1 MGDIAD
7 MLLDGTLD
15 FYTGEYIGRG
25 YGIPR
30 TKNKSLDWERG
41 KQSKYPKDYSS
52 KEAALNGVKNYINNK
67 WNGSAN
73 IPSVRELLYEYTG
86 EKNFDIK
93 LRCISIQQEWN
104 KFAQW
109 INAKRKQKHI

>member
-15 FYTGEYIGRG
+15 FYTGEYLGRG
-25 YGIPR
+25 YGVPR
-30 TKNKSLDWERG
+30 TKDRSLPWERHRG
-41 KQSKYPKDYSS
+41 IKTNKIKDP
-52 KEAALNGVKNYINNK
+52 KEAAYNGVKKYIAYT

-93 LRCISIQQEWN
+93 LRCISIQQEWR
-104 KFAQW
+104 KFTQW
-109 INAKRKQKHI
+109 ISIRKKAIL